1 MDCVNTRGM
10 PFETTGAQPAMD
22 SRAATRA
29 RRHIASRRTQS
40 LRTLARLVLAMT
52 VLACGN
58 DGPTAPRE
66 LAARYTLV
74 QHGGRALPVLVGT
87 LVQRPPGETQGPG
100 VTCTQELLATDLH
113 FWSTGSGYEVGWQ
126 DSTRIECPD
135 GSPVQYYRPMILGPT
150 DQPGEM
156 FRLRLY
162 YGFDP
167 LLYSVVYL
175 RRTADTLTVYRREEW
190 RIATRVE
197 VDQTLLVFVPAR

>member
-1 MDCVNTRGM
+1 MGCANTDGM
-10 PFETTGAQPAMD
+10 QSGTMEAQPAVD
-22 SRAATRA
+22 SRAAARA
-29 RRHIASRRTQS
+29 QRGVVNRCTQS

-52 VLACGN
+52 MLACGN

-66 LAARYTLV
+66 LATRYSLIR
-74 QHGGRALPVLVGT
+74 HGGRALPVFVGT
-87 LVQRPPGETQGPG
+87 VVQRPAGETQGPG
-100 VTCTQELLATDLH
+100 VTCARHLLATDLH

-135 GSPVQYYRPMILGPT
+135 GSPVQFYRPMILGPT
-150 DQPGEM
+150 DQPGKM

-167 LLYSVVYL
+167 VLYSVVYL

-197 VDQTLLVFVPAR
+197 VDQTLLVFVPAP